1 MNVIRFGLKQKLDV
15 SIYAAPEFNDMQMNQ
30 IRAGLFE
37 GIKVSVY
44 AKPEIDSQEMMQI
57 RVELLRKKM
66 NYEKTI

>member
-1 MNVIRFGLKQKLDV
+1 M
-15 SIYAAPEFNDMQMNQ
+15 SIYATPEFNDMQMNQ

-37 GIKVSVY
+37 EIKVSVY
-44 AKPEIDSQEMMQI
+44 AKPEMDFQEMMQI

>member
-1 MNVIRFGLKQKLDV
+1 
-15 SIYAAPEFNDMQMNQ
+15 MNQ